1 MAMQYPSTLGIALL
15 ILVAVTT
22 AVGPSAANGNQRF
35 KSIYQTLNTILSQAS
50 AKGVME
56 SYQRQTNTI
65 SLDRAD
71 LDEPH
76 LLSVSVPAGATLQG
90 YIEIDGHTRVP
101 LSHTP
106 EVLDIGP
113 YLGEAI
119 TRVIITGSY
128 SPASAAV
135 AIAFNGPN
143 TVVQQQ
149 AAGTGCIN
157 YQLNLVVQ

>member
-1 MAMQYPSTLGIALL
+1 M
-15 ILVAVTT
+15 
-22 AVGPSAANGNQRF
+22 
-35 KSIYQTLNTILSQAS
+35 SQAS

-149 AAGTGCIN
+149 AAGTGRIN